1 MSNNIYPKWKEALW
15 NQSANSNASSGVVKV
30 ALIDADVRGYVPT
43 DEFYSAMSAAVVGT
57 PQTIGTKT
65 FVNGVFDGDNVV
77 FPAVSGS
84 VCEALLFFVDT
95 GTPSTSRL
103 IAYIDTNVTTLPVI
117 PNGGDII
124 VAFNASGILAL

>member
-15 NQSANSNASSGVVKV
+15 NQSANSNAASGVVKV
-30 ALIDADVRGYVPT
+30 ALVDTDVRGYVST

-57 PQTIGTKT
+57 PQVIDTKT

-77 FPAVSGS
+77 FPAISGA

-103 IAYIDTNVTTLPVI
+103 IAFIDTNVTTLPVI

-124 VAFNASGILAL
+124 VVFNASGILAL

>member
-15 NQSANSNASSGVVKV
+15 NHSANSNASSGVVKV
-30 ALIDADVRGYVPT
+30 ALVDTDVRGYVST
-43 DEFYSAMSAAVVGT
+43 DEFYSSMSAAIVGT
-57 PQTIGTKT
+57 PQTIGAKT

-77 FPAVSGS
+77 FPSVSGS